1 MAENT
6 YLNKGGVQVSNT
18 RTIMAGKT
26 YSMANIT
33 SVSMGEQRGNGT
45 GAIGLGVVVGA
56 FALFV
61 LPSDMR
67 GLALLIALIFIG
79 LGVWVITQV
88 TYSVKIGSTSGETQG
103 MTSKKRG
110 EIEEIVEAINRAI
123 IERG

>member
-67 GLALLIALIFIG
+67 GIALLIALIFIG
-79 LGVWVITQV
+79 LEVWAITQV